1 MYPSIGALIAKEI
14 LIIKLL
20 IESTVA
26 RLLEVVFS
34 LIELRKIGVT
44 MPLKK

>member
-1 MYPSIGALIAKEI
+1 MYPKIGALIAKDI

-26 RLLEVVFS
+26 LLLEVVASF
-34 LIELRKIGVT
+34 IALRKIGVT
-44 MPLKK
+44 NPLKR

>member
-1 MYPSIGALIAKEI
+1 MYPKIGALIAKDI

-34 LIELRKIGVT
+34 LISLRKIGVT
-44 MPLKK
+44 NPLTK

>member
-1 MYPSIGALIAKEI
+1 MVIANDT

-26 RLLEVVFS
+26 LLLEEVFS
-34 LIELRKIGVT
+34 FIALRKIGVT
-44 MPLKK
+44 NPLKR